1 MWQQFCDSLGIICP
15 HWAPLSPQCGY
26 HSLRAAVSVV
36 TSCERPYPFIRCL
49 FAIYCMCSFVRV
61 QLGSTGGCGLTLSL
75 LEGHED
81 PEGAL
86 SLSQAI
92 MQRIVCVMG
101 GVVQGNDQVR
111 SEPSGAAKLA
121 SPWERG
127 ENRYTTRCLRRERRR
142 TRKPGWGS
150 TQSAASQPAPEL
162 VNWNQPGRK
171 DMTME
176 SG

>member
-1 MWQQFCDSLGIICP
+1 MKGRTRL
-15 HWAPLSPQCGY
+15 Y
-26 HSLRAAVSVV
+26 VV
-36 TSCERPYPFIRCL
+36 CLPFIACGL
-49 FAIYCMCSFVRV
+49 LCSFARV
-61 QLGSTGGCGLTLSL
+61 QLGSTGGRGLTLSL

-92 MQRIVCVMG
+92 VQRIVWVMG
-101 GVVQGNDQVR
+101 GAVGGNDQVR

-127 ENRYTTRCLRRERRR
+127 ESRYTARCLRGERRR
-142 TRKPGWGS
+142 TRKPGWGG

-162 VNWNQPGRK
+162 VNCNQPGRK
-171 DMTME
+171 GMTME